1 MPPRKTKTSL
11 SKLTWA
17 VILMVMIVPIIFAS
31 ISPLLAWRDPIYIVA
46 GFAGILAMSLLFIQP
61 LAIGGDLPNLHP
73 IQQRRLH
80 RWGGSLLFVLIVLHV
95 VGLWITSPPDMIDAL
110 LFSAPTLFSY
120 FGVIAMWAIFAA
132 VILAFLRKR
141 PRPAELARNPF
152 HTGGDHHHH
161 QHPPRRDDRG
171 YHGTHHQSSVVCF
184 CGTNVGKGDRCT
196 IVEVGGKPPLD
207 FLHKAHPQGWSVRDG
222 AMSTV

>member
-17 VILMVMIVPIIFAS
+17 VILMVVIVPIIFAS
-31 ISPLLAWRDPIYIVA
+31 TSPLLAWRDPIYIVA

-132 VILAFLRKR
+132 AILAFLRKR
-141 PRPAELARNPF
+141 LAPRNWRKIHFILVAIIITTSTLHAVMIEGTMEPITKVLLCVFVALMSAKVIGARLW
-152 HTGGDHHHH
+152 
-161 QHPPRRDDRG
+161 
-171 YHGTHHQSSVVCF
+171 
-184 CGTNVGKGDRCT
+184 K
-196 IVEVGGKPPLD
+196 
-207 FLHKAHPQGWSVRDG
+207 
-222 AMSTV
+222 